1 MMDIT
6 GIGAVSDLATSIVDK
21 IWPDKSE
28 QERAQIAAA
37 VAVVQGQLEINQ
49 AEAAN
54 PRLWTSGWRPAVGW
68 VCALALCYQFV
79 ARPLIQFGFAAA
91 GVTLAPMPGIDE
103 NMWELLS
110 GMLGLGSLRSFEKI
124 KRVAR

>member
-1 MMDIT
+1 MDVT
-6 GIGAVSDLATSIVDK
+6 GIGAVADLATSIVDK

-37 VAVVQGQLEINQ
+37 VAVVQGQLDINN
-49 AEAAN
+49 AEASN
-54 PRLWTSGWRPAVGW
+54 PSMWTSGWRPAVGW

-79 ARPLIQFGFAAA
+79 ARPLIQFGFSAA
-91 GVTLAPMPGIDE
+91 GVELQTMPGIDE
-103 NMWELLS
+103 NLWELLA
-110 GMLGLGSLRSFEKI
+110 GMLGLGSLRSFEKV

>member
-1 MMDIT
+1 MDIT
-6 GIGAVSDLATSIVDK
+6 GLGAVADLATSIVDK

-37 VAVVQGQLEINQ
+37 VAVVQGQLEINK
-49 AEAAN
+49 AEASN

-68 VCALALCYQFV
+68 VCALALFYQFV

-103 NMWELLS
+103 NLLELLA

>member
-1 MMDIT
+1 MDVT
-6 GIGAVSDLATSIVDK
+6 GIGAVADWATSTVDK

-79 ARPLIQFGFAAA
+79 ARPLVQFGFAAA
-91 GVTLAPMPGIDE
+91 GVVLAPMLGIDE
-103 NMWELLS
+103 NLWELLA
-110 GMLGLGSLRSFEKI
+110 GMLGLGSLRSFEKV
-124 KRVAR
+124 KRVAL